1 MPMAKTLKRSPLRDR
16 WRRWKSSGIPMAV
29 RLSWALEDAS
39 IAHPV
44 LTALLLAILVEA
56 AGWLLVTVVMAL
68 RHP

>member
-1 MPMAKTLKRSPLRDR
+1 MAKTLKRSPLRDR

-56 AGWLLVTVVMAL
+56 AGWLLVTAVMAL